1 MIMGKATG
9 PTFIVP
15 YRRRRENKTNFQ
27 KRLALVKADAPR
39 LVVRATNKAIIAQ
52 IVKFDAKGD
61 ITLASVNS
69 SELESKGW
77 LAQANTPTAYLTGI
91 LVAKKALSKGI
102 KQFHL
107 DIGMASAS
115 KGRILF
121 ATAMGAKS
129 CGIQI
134 NVDDELVDQS
144 RLRGVHI
151 SEYAK
156 NIESEDKSKYD
167 KLFSRYTKKK
177 IDVKN
182 LPAVFDKTR
191 EALMSG

>member
-1 MIMGKATG
+1 MGKATG

-27 KRLALVKADAPR
+27 KRLALIKADAPR
-39 LVVRATNKAIIAQ
+39 LVVRATNKSIIAQ
-52 IVKFDAKGD
+52 IIKFDAKGD
-61 ITLASVNS
+61 ITLVSANS
-69 SELESKGW
+69 AELESKGW

-91 LVAKKALSKGI
+91 LVAKKALSSGI

-107 DIGMASAS
+107 DIGMANAS

-121 ATAMGAKS
+121 ATAIGAKS

-156 NIESEDKSKYD
+156 NIESKDKSKYD